1 MDSGKNLTCDWCNEA
16 FERPHERGPSPKF
29 CSDAHRQAAH
39 RAKKTRLATADVL
52 AGINIPN
59 PMADVMAG
67 INIPNPLA
75 DVLRDFHASSTIADD
90 PAREHGAIVLLV
102 ALFMVLYQAQLNA
115 VAQGVVLAT
124 TRSLWTLWVLHST
137 IENGSPLGEAIIRAV
152 DMLVFQLMFGS
163 RAQGAASET
172 D

>member
-1 MDSGKNLTCDWCNEA
+1 MAKALAGINLGDPLAKALAGINLGDPLAEA
-16 FERPHERGPSPKF
+16 
-29 CSDAHRQAAH
+29 
-39 RAKKTRLATADVL
+39 LAGINIPNPMADVL